1 MRTDPTAPAKKPA
14 AVKSG
19 FHTGPSKRGKAPQET
34 VINSLDFIGGPQP
47 VPYPGCSP
55 PPGRAPMPPH
65 PMPAPARATG
75 GRVAPGG
82 YPDAGPTGG
91 SGGAGAMPAAMNYGY
106 APPGMQ
112 NHVLALLARALAPD
126 TF

>member
-1 MRTDPTAPAKKPA
+1 MRIDPTAPAKKPA

-34 VINSLDFIGGPQP
+34 VFNTNDFIGGPQP
-47 VPYPGCSP
+47 VPYPGAHP
-55 PPGRAPMPPH
+55 HPAAPPMPPH
-65 PMPAPARATG
+65 PMPAPAPARATG

-91 SGGAGAMPAAMNYGY
+91 SGGAGAMPAAMNY